1 MNSQSTPALARIRTD
16 VVGSLLRPVAVREGR
31 VALDEGRMTA
41 AALQAIED
49 DAVRAAVRLQE
60 AVGLDIVTD
69 GEIRRLNFQDSFGAA
84 VDGYDAA
91 PSTLKVYE
99 NRVAG
104 SARGRRGNIPTSP
117 HAGTGVSHRRPAK
130 APLKLVHN

>member
-1 MNSQSTPALARIRTD
+1 MIFSENRRSTFRIMLWLAPALLTCTLRAYVEQYMNSQSTPALARIRTD

-69 GEIRRLNFQDSFGAA
+69 GE
-84 VDGYDAA
+84 
-91 PSTLKVYE
+91 
-99 NRVAG
+99 
-104 SARGRRGNIPTSP
+104 
-117 HAGTGVSHRRPAK
+117 
-130 APLKLVHN
+130 